1 MISTHTPGTQ
11 CPGPRPFQRGP
22 GARLSVFFCRNYHLS
37 SNKSPLNTAALS
49 PLLKPRRGN
58 QKDSHCL
65 PSFQGSGLIFELTMP
80 SPGHQG
86 SVQSGKVELV
96 FPGSV
101 LVCSS
106 CRPPWRTCWLGRVWS
121 TGDWSHWK
129 GNCGRNEATLRC
141 CGPRWEGVAPRG
153 PMMNCPA
160 HQEPRA
166 GLWEPLWPH
175 SASHKQLQELRHPG
189 QQGEGWRAA
198 STWLGSAVSRPMTT
212 RAAPSPLPG
221 CQ

>member
-141 CGPRWEGVAPRG
+141 SERGHPQMLWSQVGGRG
-153 PMMNCPA
+153 PKGADDELPSPSGA
-160 HQEPRA
+160 QGGTLGA
-166 GLWEPLWPH
+166 FV
-175 SASHKQLQELRHPG
+175 ASFCLPQ
-189 QQGEGWRAA
+189 AA
-198 STWLGSAVSRPMTT
+198 SGTEASRSA
-212 RAAPSPLPG
+212 G
-221 CQ
+221 